1 MEPKH
6 DKKIHLRI
14 LTPTGSKAERDVDM
28 VILRTTG
35 GDMGILP
42 GHETYY
48 CALDYGVFRIINRGK
63 EGQLA
68 VLGGIAEIQ
77 DNVLTVL
84 TPEAQWPKDI
94 DRVQSETIR
103 GEIEQRLQSKGE
115 DSETEAFDAKSDK
128 ARLRRAL
135 VRLEVSEH
143 PALGEDFDEI
153 EQ

>member
-6 DKKIHLRI
+6 EKKIHLRI
-14 LTPTGSKAERDVDM
+14 LTPTEPKVERDVDM

-42 GHETYY
+42 DHETYY
-48 CALDYGVFRIINRGK
+48 CALDYGVFRLINRGK

-68 VLGGIAEIQ
+68 VFGGIAEIQ

-94 DRVQSETIR
+94 DRAKSEAICA
-103 GEIEQRLQSKGE
+103 EIEQRLQREDAEDTGAFDSKG
-115 DSETEAFDAKSDK
+115 DK

-135 VRLEVSEH
+135 VRIEVSEH
-143 PALGEDFDEI
+143 PAPGEDFDVD

>member
-6 DKKIHLRI
+6 EKKIHLRI
-14 LTPTGSKAERDVDM
+14 LTPTGPKVERDVDM

-48 CALDYGVFRIINRGK
+48 CALDYGVFRVLNRNR

-68 VLGGIAEIQ
+68 VLGGVAEIQ

-94 DRVQSETIR
+94 DRAQSEAIR
-103 GEIEQRLQSKGE
+103 AEIEQRLQGE
-115 DSETEAFDAKSDK
+115 DTEAFDIKGEQ

-143 PALGEDFDEI
+143 PAIGENFDED